1 MRVTTNVDAPWTDYN
16 VQREESKPADNS
28 ITELQYWFALFEDE
42 LHSECNYI
50 TFGLTGRRH
59 SSLCCHHFEV
69 GCKLRIESTRSGWIV
84 VSSEID
90 TWFIRVGKDAF
101 RYACFLHQQL

>member
-1 MRVTTNVDAPWTDYN
+1 MSVTTNVDAPWTDYN

-50 TFGLTGRRH
+50 TF
-59 SSLCCHHFEV
+59 
-69 GCKLRIESTRSGWIV
+69 
-84 VSSEID
+84 
-90 TWFIRVGKDAF
+90 
-101 RYACFLHQQL
+101 